1 MHLNYTNCQIL
12 ASLPHGALFSWLVF
26 FSFLQDCVVDL
37 RPGVTSPAGLVFHCL
52 SSLKGPLGRCLSEYN
67 KVDESR

>member
-12 ASLPHGALFSWLVF
+12 SPHCLMVLCYLGWCSLVLCKIVLLTS
-26 FSFLQDCVVDL
+26 
-37 RPGVTSPAGLVFHCL
+37 GVTSPAGLVLHCL